1 MYSRMDQP
9 DYRKRALGASGLVVS
24 SLGVGTNKWRHDT
37 NDEAVS
43 EAFTVSLDAGIT
55 LFDTAEV
62 YNSGRSERLLGI
74 CLKKDPR
81 PAVIASK
88 FAPWPT
94 RLTYPQ
100 FAAALDASLWRLGR
114 ATLDLYFIHWP
125 FTLLGVDTLMD
136 WMARAVAARKIR
148 AVGVSNFT
156 ATQMRRAADRLAR
169 YHIRLAANEVH
180 YSLTHRDPETNGI
193 LSACRDLNVALVA
206 YRPLEGGQLISNS
219 SNSARSQASSNLSQ
233 VLRAVAE
240 QHGATSSQV
249 ALRWLLQRDDLVIP
263 IPGATRAQHAGEN
276 AAALELHLRDEEFAA
291 IDRASAPN
299 TTSTTSAT

>member
-1 MYSRMDQP
+1 MVQP
-9 DYRKRALGASGLVVS
+9 GYQNRALGASGLTVS
-24 SLGVGTNKWRHDT
+24 PLGVGTNRWRHGT

-43 EAFTVSLDAGIT
+43 QTFTASLDKGLT
-55 LFDTAEV
+55 FFDTAEV

-81 PAVIASK
+81 PAVVASK

-136 WMARAVAARKIR
+136 WMARAVASRKVR
-148 AVGVSNFT
+148 AVGVSNFS
-156 ATQMRRAADRLAR
+156 AAQMRRAADRLAR
-169 YHIRLAANEVH
+169 YHISLAANEVH
-180 YSLTHRDPETNGI
+180 YSLTHRDPETNGV

-206 YRPLEGGQLISNS
+206 YRPLEGGHIITDS
-219 SNSARSQASSNLSQ
+219 SGGGGSQAPSTLAKA
-233 VLRAVAE
+233 LRAVAE
-240 QHGATSSQV
+240 QHNATTSQV
-249 ALRWLLQRDDLVIP
+249 ALRWLLQRDDRVIP
-263 IPGATRAQHAGEN
+263 IPGATRAQHTGEN
-276 AAALELHLRDEEFAA
+276 AGALELRLSDEEFAA
-291 IDRASAPN
+291 IDRASASIASST
-299 TTSTTSAT
+299 TTSS

>member
-1 MYSRMDQP
+1 MAQP
-9 DYRKRALGASGLVVS
+9 GYYQNRALGASGLVVS
-24 SLGVGTNKWRHDT
+24 PLGVGTNKWRHGT

-43 EAFTVSLDAGIT
+43 QTFTASLDAGISF
-55 LFDTAEV
+55 FDTAEV

-81 PAVIASK
+81 PAVVASK
-88 FAPWPT
+88 FAPWPS

-114 ATLDLYFIHWP
+114 ASLDLYFIHWP

-136 WMARAVAARKIR
+136 WMARAVAARKVR

-156 ATQMRRAADRLAR
+156 AAQMRRAVDRLAR

-180 YSLTHRDPETNGI
+180 YSLTHRDPETNGV

-206 YRPLEGGQLISNS
+206 YRPLEGGHIITDT
-219 SNSARSQASSNLSQ
+219 SAATRSQTPSKLAQ
-233 VLRAVAE
+233 ALRAVAE
-240 QHGATSSQV
+240 QHGATTSQV

-276 AAALELHLRDEEFAA
+276 AGALELRLSDEEFAA
-291 IDRASAPN
+291 VDRASASAAS
-299 TTSTTSAT
+299 STTASSK

>member
-1 MYSRMDQP
+1 MVQP
-9 DYRKRALGASGLVVS
+9 GYQNRVLGASGLTVS
-24 SLGVGTNKWRHDT
+24 PLGVGTNKWRHGT

-43 EAFTVSLDAGIT
+43 QTFTASLDAGIAF
-55 LFDTAEV
+55 FDTAEV

-81 PAVIASK
+81 PAVVASK

-114 ATLDLYFIHWP
+114 ASLDLYFIHWP

-136 WMARAVAARKIR
+136 WMARAVSTRKVR

-156 ATQMRRAADRLAR
+156 AAQMRRAVDRLAR
-169 YHIRLAANEVH
+169 YHISLAANEVH
-180 YSLTHRDPETNGI
+180 YSLTHRDPETNGV

-206 YRPLEGGQLISNS
+206 YRPLEGGHIVTDSGADS
-219 SNSARSQASSNLSQ
+219 GSSQAPSMIAEA
-233 VLRAVAE
+233 LRAVAE
-240 QHGATSSQV
+240 QHDATTSQV

-263 IPGATRAQHAGEN
+263 IPGATHAQHAGEN
-276 AAALELHLRDEEFAA
+276 AGALELALSDEEFAA
-291 IDRASAPN
+291 IDRASASAASST
-299 TTSTTSAT
+299 TTSSK